1 MLCCEPAP
9 SLPPASSGSS
19 DGPLFPLHLD
29 FPPKK
34 ELQSGSFQICI
45 LKFID
50 QPHRRVFIKAK
61 VEVK

>member
-1 MLCCEPAP
+1 MGH
-9 SLPPASSGSS
+9 S
-19 DGPLFPLHLD
+19 FPLHLD

-34 ELQSGSFQICI
+34 KLQSGSFQICI

-50 QPHRRVFIKAK
+50 QPHRCVFIKAK